1 MLEKIQF
8 SKEESRKIFEFF
20 ESEEIKTIYLK
31 KITKKS
37 VKDIKDLS
45 FIYTDK
51 LLCVDDKRIS
61 INILKYLD
69 CTKKFNRD
77 TDFYVCYFEK
87 KEVYNFEND
96 EYEADYYLKV
106 LLNNFN
112 LNKLEVFKY
121 RNLSLEKRKDI
132 KEKILKQESRYK
144 LRNQLKIIF
153 AFLNNEQDET
163 IIQNKGDEEYY
174 LKFKI
179 KLEKKKIELEEKNSV
194 EKLEELK
201 DLINEMVK
209 NKEDFVNIGE
219 EKQFY
224 LVDDMT
230 KFIYYY
236 FLFLNELKEKEKSR
250 GKKRFDD
257 AYKLEEHSSNASKY
271 LTCGEFLTR
280 NKVEKYLGI
289 LYSKPEEKNK
299 KRIMEE
305 LFIGIEKIKKN
316 IKDKREPL
324 DILSEE
330 IRFVFDFG
338 LDKNRYYILNNFI
351 DRVETT
357 GEFLKVQNTKIELMN
372 NQLYFINL
380 KDDGKFMGAY
390 NEALSNEKKYVFIN
404 EAINERIISFDV
416 EEIDFVERIIS
427 LKLRKEEKKQTEQ
440 EKESMAIL
448 QNILSI

>member
-8 SKEESRKIFEFF
+8 SKEESKKIFEFF

-31 KITKKS
+31 KITKES
-37 VKDIKDLS
+37 VKDIKDLC

-69 CTKKFNRD
+69 CTKEFNRD

-87 KEVYNFEND
+87 KEVYNFVND

-121 RNLSLEKRKDI
+121 RNSSLEKRKDI
-132 KEKILKQESRYK
+132 KEKILKQESHYK

-153 AFLNNEQDET
+153 AFLDNEEDRT
-163 IIQNKGDEEYY
+163 ISPNKEYY
-174 LKFKI
+174 LRFKI
-179 KLEKKKIELEEKNSV
+179 NLEKKKIEFEKKDSK

-201 DLINEMVK
+201 ETINKMLK
-209 NKEDFVNIGE
+209 KKEFFVNIGE

-250 GKKRFDD
+250 GKLK
-257 AYKLEEHSSNASKY
+257 KVIGLEKSPPNTSKY

-280 NKVEKYLGI
+280 NKVEKYLDI

-299 KRIMEE
+299 RRIMEE

-316 IKDKREPL
+316 IKDKREPM
-324 DILSEE
+324 DILSEK

-338 LDKNRYYILNNFI
+338 LDKNRYYVLNNFI
-351 DRVETT
+351 DKVETT

-372 NQLYFINL
+372 NQLYFIKL

-404 EAINERIISFDV
+404 EAINERIISFNV

-427 LKLRKEEKKQTEQ
+427 LKLRKEEKKQTEE
-440 EKESMAIL
+440 EKERAVIL
-448 QNILSI
+448 RNILSI